1 MYFLLLRDLLALCEL
16 LKSCSEL
23 HWNAVA
29 LVLISSLMKPNYN
42 LQCLIS
48 NLIWIFLFTGG
59 LPPMEFYI
67 RTLLF
72 SDLKPSR
79 FFDLPNIARG
89 NNFHQINRRN
99 LLILPRR
106 LWGGMGKPPPRTL
119 WHSISFIIFPDF
131 FHYIPQISFILDFS
145 IFVWNEI
152 SWFSL
157 FQYSSYH
164 VYFQLINDGALSG
177 NLQDNA

>member
-1 MYFLLLRDLLALCEL
+1 MNEKKCKMHDKNFLLNLTKENFPNCSDLSFDETKLQ
-16 LKSCSEL
+16 
-23 HWNAVA
+23 
-29 LVLISSLMKPNYN
+29 

-48 NLIWIFLFTGG
+48 NLIWIFLFTAG

-67 RTLLF
+67 RLLF

-106 LWGGMGKPPPRTL
+106 LWGGMGKPASRSVSL
-119 WHSISFIIFPDF
+119 DF
-131 FHYIPQISFILDFS
+131 FHYIPRFLFILDFS
-145 IFVWNEI
+145 IFSWNGI
-152 SWFSL
+152 SWFFL

-164 VYFQLINDGALSG
+164 VYFQLINDTALSG